1 MKRPWWI
8 ILILTCLAAGATLA
22 DQRDGQTADDQP
34 AVRSLDDLLLDDLD
48 NELLKGLES
57 KASEGQG
64 LPPGQKAVDPKPSG
78 LDRRLLDQLGQGED
92 LGDEKSDPFVQIGE
106 QMRTVEELISRRD
119 TSEKTQRMQQQI
131 VDDIQRLIEE
141 MKKKCAGGQC
151 NNSSPSSSSQ
161 NNDPKS
167 ASKAGSGE
175 NRGGSKPARE
185 SELRVGRSDE
195 NDARLAQVMDMLKQ
209 VWGHLPARVRE
220 QMQSGMAEEFL
231 PKYERLIEQYYQRL
245 AEERGTR

>member
-1 MKRPWWI
+1 LI
-8 ILILTCLAAGATLA
+8 IPVLTCLAAGATLA
-22 DQRDGQTADDQP
+22 DQQDGQDRDAEP

-48 NELLKGLES
+48 NELLKGLGN
-57 KASEGQG
+57 KAAEGQG
-64 LPPGQKAVDPKPSG
+64 LPPGQDVVRPEPSG
-78 LDRRLLDQLGQGED
+78 LDRRLLEQLGQGED
-92 LGDEKSDPFVQIGE
+92 LGNEKSDPFLQIGE

-131 VDDIQRLIEE
+131 VDDIEKLIDE

-151 NNSSPSSSSQ
+151 NSSSQSSSSQ

-167 ASKAGSGE
+167 VSKAGSGE
-175 NRGGSKPARE
+175 NRGGSKPARD

-195 NDARLAQVMDMLKQ
+195 SDARVAQVMDMLKQ
-209 VWGHLPARVRE
+209 VWGHLPPRVRE

-245 AEERGTR
+245 AEERGAR